1 MTRDIISS
9 ADMNDINDINDNNE
23 DVTETLPGQK
33 WYVVHTYAG
42 YENRVM
48 ANLQKRVESMGM
60 QDKIFQI
67 LVPMEKEI
75 ISKGGQRKTV
85 MKRIYPGYVLVEM
98 IVEDDSWYVVRNTPG
113 VTGFVGSGTRP
124 IPLTEDEISSILKQ
138 MGLAEGKPRID
149 LEINQLIRV
158 VDGPFKNF
166 EGTVEEINVEKGKLK
181 VMVSMFGREV
191 PVELEFHQVER
202 L

>member
-1 MTRDIISS
+1 
-9 ADMNDINDINDNNE
+9 MNDINEETSAIS
-23 DVTETLPGQK
+23 TEQK
-33 WYVVHTYAG
+33 WYVIHTYAG

-75 ISKGGQRKTV
+75 TSKGGQRKTV
-85 MKRIYPGYVLVEM
+85 MKKIFPGYVLVEM
-98 IVEDDSWYVVRNTPG
+98 VVEDDSWYVVRNTPG
-113 VTGFVGSGTRP
+113 VTGFVGSGSRP
-124 IPLTEDEISSILKQ
+124 IPLSEEEINAILKQ
-138 MGLAEGKPRID
+138 MGLSEGKPRID
-149 LEINQLIRV
+149 LEINQMVRV

-181 VMVSMFGREV
+181 VAVSMFGREV

>member
-1 MTRDIISS
+1 
-9 ADMNDINDINDNNE
+9 MNDINENVSASTNE
-23 DVTETLPGQK
+23 QK
-33 WYVVHTYAG
+33 WYVIHTYAG

-75 ISKGGQRKTV
+75 TSKGGQRKIV
-85 MKRIYPGYVLVEM
+85 MKKIFPGYVLVEM

-113 VTGFVGSGTRP
+113 VTGFVGSGSRP
-124 IPLTEDEISSILKQ
+124 IPLSENEINAILKQ
-138 MGLAEGKPRID
+138 MGLAGGKPRID
-149 LEINQLIRV
+149 LEINQMVRV

>member
-1 MTRDIISS
+1 
-9 ADMNDINDINDNNE
+9 MNEIDENVNSGTNE
-23 DVTETLPGQK
+23 QK
-33 WYVVHTYAG
+33 WYVIHTYAG

-75 ISKGGQRKTV
+75 TSKGGQRKV
-85 MKRIYPGYVLVEM
+85 VQKKIFPGYVLVEM
-98 IVEDDSWYVVRNTPG
+98 IIEDDSWYVVRNTPG
-113 VTGFVGSGTRP
+113 VTGFVGSGSKPT
-124 IPLTEDEISSILKQ
+124 PLSEDEINAILKQ

-149 LEINQLIRV
+149 LELNQPVRV
-158 VDGPFKNF
+158 IDGPFKNF
-166 EGTVEEINVEKGKLK
+166 EGTVEEINAEKGKLK
-181 VMVSMFGREV
+181 VLVSMFGREV
-191 PVELEFHQVER
+191 PVELDFHQVER